1 MTETTTVAI
10 LFTDLEGSTD
20 KWSRYGEAMARSLEL
35 HDDLAATVFQSH
47 RALATE
53 HTGDGAMAVFPAV
66 GDAIAASRA
75 LADGMA
81 SIDWPIGEPLRL
93 RMGIHVGPA
102 QHRDGNYFGTAVS
115 RAARIADAAN
125 AGQVLLSTAAHLAAR
140 DLLPGH
146 DAADVGPVSLKG
158 LEGHEVVYHLNG
170 APFGSPSSPRTA
182 PAGTSALPRSPT
194 ALVGRSHEVQQV
206 SDLLADHRMVT
217 LTGVGGV
224 GKTRLALAVAA
235 TPNTDAVFVDLAPV
249 GPDEVT
255 AAFCAGVGVS
265 PMQQASLASLVAA
278 LADRPVLLVVDN
290 CEHLLDEVADVLD
303 PLIATTSG
311 TRVLATSREP
321 IGSVGERVYRV
332 PFLPVNE
339 SVELFVER
347 AAAAGHVVDDR
358 EKAGEICRRLDGIP
372 LAIELAAART
382 THLGLDQL
390 AERLDERFRI
400 LTGGRRGAERQ
411 RTLEAVMSW
420 SYDLLSS
427 ADQRALRMAS
437 SFVGSFH
444 LEAFAAV
451 ADLDAADALDRI
463 GSLVDKSLLSTEADE
478 SGRMRYSALE
488 TVRLYG
494 LMKATEEGDSDAI
507 RGAHAAYFRDRAG
520 PVESWPLRTP
530 WEPYVSSD
538 NEDLQ
543 NHRAALEWYRERDD
557 LSSLG
562 WAAAAAVLGLGLNI
576 TDLECRFFERRE
588 VIEVL
593 DGPDRDA
600 YLIASATN
608 ANLRG
613 NWHGQAQFSKSA
625 LETAT
630 LPRLR
635 ATATGLFCQML
646 AMEGRPVDDLVADA
660 LEGLGPGDR
669 DLAVFVKGRLIDGPL
684 GRGDAAGT
692 VDLLEELAADGE
704 FVAVTDLPKAYIIL
718 GRPDDALAAVGR
730 AQGKWGPLGEVW
742 EHLVRAHV
750 LSGIDR
756 PAAINALAAADR
768 SLRYTYDTLIEAEL
782 LVAAAMLAYQGDD
795 HLHAVRLLA
804 TTHQSF
810 RTPGGYGL
818 YAHIRDLVRDHVDR
832 DTVAQARADAAA
844 ATPHHAWVRELD
856 RLRSEL

>member
-1 MTETTTVAI
+1 MSTTATVAI

-20 KWSRYGEAMARSLEL
+20 KWSRYGEAMARSLEV
-35 HDDLAATVFQSH
+35 HDDLAATVFESH

-53 HTGDGAMAVFPAV
+53 HTGDGTMAVFGAV

-81 SIDWPIGEPLRL
+81 SIEWPIGEPLRL

-140 DLLPGH
+140 ELLPDH
-146 DAADVGPVSLKG
+146 DAADVGALTLKG
-158 LEGHEVVYHLNG
+158 LEGHEVVYHLKG
-170 APFGSPSSPRTA
+170 APFGPPSSPRIT
-182 PAGTSALPRSPT
+182 PVGTSAIPRSPT
-194 ALVGRSHEVQQV
+194 ALVGRSHEVRQV
-206 SDLLADHRMVT
+206 GDLLADHRLVT

-224 GKTRLALAVAA
+224 GKTRLALAVAG
-235 TPNTDAVFVDLAPV
+235 TPHADAVLVDLAPV
-249 GPDEVT
+249 GPDEVI
-255 AAFCAGVGVS
+255 AAFSAAVGVS
-265 PMQQASLASLVAA
+265 PMQQGSLASLLAA

-290 CEHLLDEVADVLD
+290 CEHVLDEVAGVLD
-303 PLIATTSG
+303 PLLATAAG

-321 IGSVGERVYRV
+321 IGSPGERVYRV
-332 PFLPVNE
+332 PSLPIDE

-347 AAAAGHVVDDR
+347 AAAAGHAVDDR
-358 EKAGEICRRLDGIP
+358 EKVGEICRRLDGIP

-382 THLGLDQL
+382 AHLGLDQL
-390 AERLDERFRI
+390 AGRLGERFRI
-400 LTGGRRGAERQ
+400 LTGGRRGVERQ
-411 RTLEAVMSW
+411 RTLDAVMSW
-420 SYDLLSS
+420 SYDLLQP
-427 ADQRALRMAS
+427 AEQRALWAAS
-437 SFVGSFH
+437 SFVGSFD
-444 LEAFAAV
+444 LDAFAAV
-451 ADLDAADALDRI
+451 AGLDAADALDRI
-463 GSLVDKSLLSTEADE
+463 GSLVDKSLLGTQTDD
-478 SGRMRYSALE
+478 SGRMRYGALE

-494 LMKATEEGDSDAI
+494 LMKAAEQDQGDAT
-507 RGAHAAYFRDRAG
+507 RATHAAYFRDRAG

-530 WEPYVSSD
+530 WEPYVSTD
-538 NEDLQ
+538 TQDLQ
-543 NHRAALEWYRERDD
+543 NHRAALEWYRERND

-562 WAAAAAVLGLGLNI
+562 RAAAAAVLGLGLNVA
-576 TDLECRFFERRE
+576 DLECRFFERWD

-593 DGPDRDA
+593 DGTDRDA
-600 YLIASATN
+600 YLIGSSAN

-613 NWHGQAQFSKSA
+613 NWHGQAQFSQSA

-669 DLAVFVKGRLIDGPL
+669 DLALFVKGRLVDGPL

-692 VDLLEELAADGE
+692 VHLLEELAAGGE

-718 GRPDDALAAVGR
+718 GRPDDAVEAAER
-730 AQGKWGPLGEVW
+730 ALRTWGPLGEVW
-742 EHLVRAHV
+742 EHLARAHV
-750 LSGIDR
+750 LSSSDR
-756 PAAINALAAADR
+756 PGAIRALAAADR
-768 SLRYTYDTLIEAEL
+768 SLRYAYDTLIEAEL
-782 LVAAAMLAYQGDD
+782 LVAAAMLAYLGDE

-804 TTHQSF
+804 ATRQSF

-818 YAHIRDLVRDHVDR
+818 YAHVRDLVRGQVDR
-832 DTVAQARADAAA
+832 DTVAQVRTDAAD
-844 ATPHHAWVRELD
+844 ATPHDAWVAELE